1 MMSFAE
7 GEVEERCLAFFAV
20 LSDHTLLRFS
30 LHPNHHKIYYPKG
43 CIIMNKEL
51 YRAARFRSA
60 VLMLTVGVAMIH
72 VVHKYSNR
80 KKF

>member
-1 MMSFAE
+1 
-7 GEVEERCLAFFAV
+7 
-20 LSDHTLLRFS
+20 
-30 LHPNHHKIYYPKG
+30 
-43 CIIMNKEL
+43 MNKEL

>member
-1 MMSFAE
+1 MLQTFFCCVAGSS
-7 GEVEERCLAFFAV
+7 LA
-20 LSDHTLLRFS
+20 LLWAMLVAFR
-30 LHPNHHKIYYPKG
+30 PIPIINKYNPKG